1 MGTPWE
7 KAKKKR
13 AGYLEKP
20 PIVLEW
26 AFHFLWAFRF
36 SKCPPTRQR
45 IKKKKKCWVNVPSN
59 YTKNKFGAGLE
70 EEVEASST

>member
-1 MGTPWE
+1 ME
-7 KAKKKR
+7 KAKKEEEG
-13 AGYLEKP
+13 GYLEKA
-20 PIVLEW
+20 PIVPEW

-36 SKCPPTRQR
+36 SKCQPTRQR

-70 EEVEASST
+70 EVEASST

>member
-1 MGTPWE
+1 MG
-7 KAKKKR
+7 KSKKEEEGNIWKS
-13 AGYLEKP
+13 P
-20 PIVLEW
+20 PLVPEW
-26 AFHFLWAFRF
+26 AFHFLRAFRF

-59 YTKNKFGAGLE
+59 DTKNKFGAGLE